1 MAIVRTNLPAQVI
14 DVRPRDEEL
23 YKKWKPKNKSV
34 TPTDNSHFV
43 FSSKAEEEAFYNY
56 QFDTDEKKK
65 LYKEYR
71 SAWWQRA
78 AEYKYGNAPLAL
90 IVELVSTCNLAC
102 SMCFTITDKF
112 QNAITGATR
121 MMPWEQYTKII
132 DDAKNSGVYS
142 ICISWR
148 GEATL
153 YRVKDKNGN
162 VKTFGDAIKYACSK
176 KFLEVTSL
184 THGQNLTDQLIDDIV
199 EAQPNWISFSV
210 DGLEEEY
217 NRIRTPRNKQKDNN
231 YNAFK
236 VLIENIQKLANKR
249 DEKNSKLPRLRSN
262 SIFPSISKYPEKY
275 KSFMKSI
282 GIDLVTTSEV
292 NDYREHKLKEEDIN
306 KEWSCAYP
314 FQRMTVSANSI
325 ILPCPAADQEEEA
338 LVFGRY
344 KGSPPKKTRDY
355 DGKIKM
361 TDIPENTIQSA
372 WHSKKWNGL
381 RAMHENKT
389 RHLIEPG
396 CRNCLH
402 GVKKKGVSN
411 IPSDWDV
418 ENMEWSNHPT
428 KV

>member
-176 KFLEVTSL
+176 TS
-184 THGQNLTDQLIDDIV
+184 
-199 EAQPNWISFSV
+199 
-210 DGLEEEY
+210 
-217 NRIRTPRNKQKDNN
+217 RT
-231 YNAFK
+231 
-236 VLIENIQKLANKR
+236 
-249 DEKNSKLPRLRSN
+249 
-262 SIFPSISKYPEKY
+262 
-275 KSFMKSI
+275 
-282 GIDLVTTSEV
+282 
-292 NDYREHKLKEEDIN
+292 
-306 KEWSCAYP
+306 
-314 FQRMTVSANSI
+314 MT
-325 ILPCPAADQEEEA
+325 
-338 LVFGRY
+338 G
-344 KGSPPKKTRDY
+344 
-355 DGKIKM
+355 
-361 TDIPENTIQSA
+361 
-372 WHSKKWNGL
+372 
-381 RAMHENKT
+381 
-389 RHLIEPG
+389 
-396 CRNCLH
+396 
-402 GVKKKGVSN
+402 
-411 IPSDWDV
+411 
-418 ENMEWSNHPT
+418 
-428 KV
+428 